1 MMKNN
6 KSRITNF
13 VSVAPIATLI
23 ATSMLLSGCGGRD
36 AHPVALTNPNDSV
49 MDCAGISR
57 EFHANERQ
65 IQAVIHERTN
75 AQGKNVALG
84 AAGIFFFPAWFF
96 MDPKSPERVEIDA
109 LRNRNGVLQ
118 EIART
123 KNCAPMQSQLTEAY
137 KQLDSQKAA
146 KSQKK

>member
-1 MMKNN
+1 MKDN
-6 KSRITNF
+6 KGSKTHFLVMIPLAGT
-13 VSVAPIATLI
+13 IATTL
-23 ATSMLLSGCGGRD
+23 TLSGCGGRD
-36 AHPVALTNPNDSV
+36 PHPVALTNPNDSV

-65 IQAVIHERTN
+65 IQSVVHERTN

-118 EIART
+118 DIART
-123 KNCAPMQSQLTEAY
+123 KHCAPMQSKLTEAY

-146 KSQKK
+146 KPQKK

>member
-1 MMKNN
+1 MKDT
-6 KSRITNF
+6 KSRITKF

-23 ATSMLLSGCGGRD
+23 AASMLLSGCGGRD

-65 IQAVIHERTN
+65 IKAVIHERTN

-84 AAGIFFFPAWFF
+84 QPVFSSFLRGFSWI
-96 MDPKSPERVEIDA
+96 
-109 LRNRNGVLQ
+109 RNRRKEWKSMHCAIVMACYRKSHAPKTVLLCS
-118 EIART
+118 R
-123 KNCAPMQSQLTEAY
+123 N
-137 KQLDSQKAA
+137 
-146 KSQKK
+146 

>member
-1 MMKNN
+1 MEGYQKRKRN
-6 KSRITNF
+6 IFTI
-13 VSVAPIATLI
+13 APIAGAFVINL
-23 ATSMLLSGCGGRD
+23 MLSGCAGRD
-36 AHPVALTNPNDSV
+36 PHPVALTNPNDSV
-49 MDCAGISR
+49 MDCAGIAR

-65 IQAVIHERTN
+65 IQSVVHERTN

-118 EIART
+118 DIART
-123 KNCAPMQSQLTEAY
+123 KNCQPMQSQLAEAY

-146 KSQKK
+146 SSKKK